1 MSLHPVPHTPGSWR
15 TGHVG
20 NVEALSS
27 ERTKSELRL
36 GRRERMSIL
45 AFWLALGLLESGKTY
60 VNSRANG
67 VSADW
72 PSVLSATMPWWLMWA
87 ALTPV
92 AIALAR
98 RFRLDRGSS
107 IPIGIHI
114 VAALTL
120 AIAHHLIVGTL
131 YYLTETRGG
140 VYLVGDRF
148 QLITLSAQIR
158 LWLGSYF
165 MLNVLTYLAIVGG
178 YHALEYYKR
187 YREGE
192 LRGARLE
199 ASMHRARLD
208 ALRMEL
214 NPHFLFNTLNAISGL
229 VRRRENDDAVLM
241 LARLGELLRST
252 LEDGAEQE
260 VPLERE
266 VELLRIYLDIV
277 RLRFHDRL
285 QVAVD
290 IADEAREG
298 LVPTLILQPLVENAV
313 RHGVGRLEESGR
325 ITVGARRVGERL
337 ELFVEDNG
345 AGFAEPA
352 GSPGCGANG
361 GVTGIGLANTRERLA
376 QLYERRGDLR
386 CESVPGGGA
395 RVVVVL
401 PYRTQREVQGVR
413 G

>member
-1 MSLHPVPHTPGSWR
+1 M
-15 TGHVG
+15 
-20 NVEALSS
+20 
-27 ERTKSELRL
+27 
-36 GRRERMSIL
+36 
-45 AFWLALGLLESGKTY
+45 GLLESGKSY
-60 VNSRANG
+60 INARANG

-87 ALTPV
+87 AFTPV
-92 AIALAR
+92 AIALSR
-98 RFRLDRGSS
+98 RFRLDRGSPV
-107 IPIGIHI
+107 PIAIH
-114 VAALTL
+114 VLAALTL

-131 YYLTETRGG
+131 YYFTETRGG
-140 VYLVGDRF
+140 VYLVGDHF
-148 QLITLSAQIR
+148 QLITLGAQIR

-178 YHALEYYKR
+178 YHAMEYYRR

-192 LRGARLE
+192 LRSARLE
-199 ASMHRARLD
+199 ASMNRARLD

-229 VRRRENDDAVLM
+229 VRRRENDDAVVM

-252 LEDGAEQE
+252 LEDRAEQE

-266 VELLRIYLDIV
+266 IELLRIYLDIV

-285 QVAVD
+285 QVALD
-290 IADEAREG
+290 IGDDARAG

-313 RHGVGRLEESGR
+313 RHGIGRLEGSGR
-325 ITVGARRVGERL
+325 IIVGARRVEERL

-345 AGFAEPA
+345 AGFAEVA
-352 GSPGCGANG
+352 GSPGHGANG
-361 GVTGIGLANTRERLA
+361 AGAGIGLANTRERVA
-376 QLYERRGDLR
+376 QLYEGRGGVR
-386 CESVPGGGA
+386 CESLPAGGA
-395 RVVVVL
+395 RVVVTL
-401 PYRTQREVQGVR
+401 PFRTQREVQGVL

>member
-1 MSLHPVPHTPGSWR
+1 M
-15 TGHVG
+15 
-20 NVEALSS
+20 
-27 ERTKSELRL
+27 
-36 GRRERMSIL
+36 GRRERLSIL
-45 AFWLALGLLESGKTY
+45 AFWLALGLLESAKSY
-60 VNSRANG
+60 VNGRANG
-67 VSADW
+67 LSVDW
-72 PSVLSATMPWWLMWA
+72 PSVFSATMPWWLMWA
-87 ALTPV
+87 AFTPV

-98 RFRLDRGSS
+98 RFRLDRGSP
-107 IPIGIHI
+107 IPIAVHI

-120 AIAHHLIVGTL
+120 AIAHHLAVGTL
-131 YYLTETRGG
+131 YYFTETRGG

-148 QLITLSAQIR
+148 QLITWGAQIR

-178 YHALEYYKR
+178 YHALVYYKR

-199 ASMHRARLD
+199 ASMNRARLD

-266 VELLRIYLDIV
+266 VELLRIYLEIV

-298 LVPTLILQPLVENAV
+298 LVPPLILQPLVENAV

-345 AGFAEPA
+345 AGFAESFA
-352 GSPGCGANG
+352 SPGRAANG
-361 GVTGIGLANTRERLA
+361 GAAGIGLANTRERLA
-376 QLYERRGDLR
+376 QLYDERGDLR
-386 CESVPGGGA
+386 CESFAGGGA

-401 PYRTQREVQGVR
+401 PFRTQGAVQRVSG
-413 G
+413 